1 MTSSALY
8 VSTFNFGFCGRFWS
22 PYILVS
28 KVSHLVIPPM
38 LLAKVF
44 LVTLMMLIA
53 NVNSSLLY
61 TYLHQGGR
69 LCTIPDH
76 IRPIGKED
84 RYMVHYEFTDGQL
97 PEGKVTMHIR
107 TSAWLGPTI
116 LRDLDPKH
124 SSVTVDLVTGQDY
137 RFCFEYEGVRSRIP
151 FQFEIGRANTNPLV
165 DAHEDTV
172 DTYMDLVQSIEV
184 GVAQVADEVET
195 IMTRQ
200 WAFEGT
206 VRSAYTRV
214 IVFTII
220 SVTIV
225 VGVAAWQIFA
235 LKSFFRA
242 KKIV

>member
-1 MTSSALY
+1 MIFAL
-8 VSTFNFGFCGRFWS
+8 
-22 PYILVS
+22 
-28 KVSHLVIPPM
+28 
-38 LLAKVF
+38 LL
-44 LVTLMMLIA
+44 MLINEA
-53 NVNSSLLY
+53 HSSILY
-61 TYLHQGGR
+61 LYLHPGGR
-69 LCTIPDH
+69 VCTIPEH
-76 IRPIGKED
+76 VKPLGKED
-84 RYMVHYEFTDGQL
+84 RYMVHYEFGDGQP

-107 TSAWLGPTI
+107 TSSTWLGPTI
-116 LRDLDPKH
+116 LRELDPKH

-151 FQFEIGRANTNPLV
+151 LQFEIGRANTNPLV

-184 GVAQVADEVET
+184 GVAQTADEVEA

-214 IVFTII
+214 IVFTVI
-220 SVTIV
+220 SVTAV